1 MRSVAD
7 DWQNITQLSGQA
19 VLRNL
24 LITQGYHELSVGFA
38 RMLGPENI
46 SWFTFASW
54 SSKVVGQYLQN
65 AALPE
70 LLRDWLDGSSPTQQ
84 RLQRLNTE
92 LEALQ
97 PALPR
102 GAGAGLAGD
111 PTDVRTVALEAAI
124 KGAINDVRMYLALGN
139 TEVFR
144 ELAPAFGGLLSLL
157 GADSTPDRPK
167 LEQYLST
174 LRAGPA
180 EPDTVSV
187 DPLTRELKLVARG
200 GQTLLIEAAR
210 TYYDAKFELDPKR
223 RAELILLAN
232 AKVGLHEQ
240 TRLQTYIA
248 GSLNAPIGYMLA
260 SATEN
265 ELAKRIGDQVLGAA
279 GQMIVKRLLAPITGL
294 LQDIFHRLATEL
306 MMTLKLPDGVLR
318 LGSDLP
324 AAPGQ
329 PLFPRLLTTIQNPVL
344 AAMLAKYNALAARE
358 DEFEALRRIEDTVEE
373 LLSKL
378 GIEREIAV
386 GTGADDWV
394 SLNERMRYILELFRS
409 RQQNQLL
416 LQPTFTASQVA
427 ALKAGRIPDG
437 PLT

>member
-1 MRSVAD
+1 MSFVAD
-7 DWQNITQLSGQA
+7 DWQSITQLSGQA

-24 LITQGYHELSVGFA
+24 RITQGYHELSVSFA

-46 SWFTFASW
+46 TWFTFASW

-70 LLRDWLDGSSPTQQ
+70 LLRDWLEGSGSNQQ
-84 RLQRLNTE
+84 RVQRLNTQ
-92 LEALQ
+92 LGSLH
-97 PALPR
+97 
-102 GAGAGLAGD
+102 GA
-111 PTDVRTVALEAAI
+111 PSDVRTIALDTAI
-124 KGAINDVRMYLALGN
+124 KRAIHDVRMYLALGN
-139 TEVFR
+139 TEVFA
-144 ELAPAFGGLLSLL
+144 ELAPAFGGFLAQL
-157 GADSTPDRPK
+157 GADSTPDRRK
-167 LEQYLST
+167 LEHYLST

-180 EPDTVSV
+180 EPDTVAV
-187 DPLTRELKLVARG
+187 DPSTRELKLVARG
-200 GQTLLIEAAR
+200 GQTSLIEAAR
-210 TYYDAKFELDPKR
+210 AYYEAKFELDPKR

-248 GSLNAPIGYMLA
+248 GSLNAPIGSMLA

-265 ELAKRIGDQVLGAA
+265 ELAKRIGDEMLGAA
-279 GQMIVKRLLAPITGL
+279 GQAIVKMLLAPITDL

-329 PLFPRLLTTIQNPVL
+329 PLFPKLLRTIEDPEL
-344 AAMLAKYNALAARE
+344 AALLAKYNALAERAEELEARR
-358 DEFEALRRIEDTVEE
+358 LIENTVEE
-373 LLSKL
+373 LLGKL
-378 GIEREIAV
+378 GIDREIAI

-409 RQQNQLL
+409 RQQTQLL

-427 ALKAGRIPDG
+427 AMKAGRIPDG